1 VGRVRAKGE
10 EAAGEV
16 EGAAKEAGNKLKNP

>member
-1 VGRVRAKGE
+1 MGRVRAKGK

-16 EGAAKEAGNKLKNP
+16 EGAAKEAGDKLKNP